1 MSLVG
6 PRPIVQD
13 ELPRY
18 AEDADFYLETR
29 PGMTGLWQISGR
41 NNTDYG
47 YRVSL
52 DTWYVKN
59 WSMWYDV
66 VILIKTIRVVLARD
80 GAF

>member
-1 MSLVG
+1 
-6 PRPIVQD
+6 
-13 ELPRY
+13 
-18 AEDADFYLETR
+18 
-29 PGMTGLWQISGR
+29 MTGLWQISGR
-41 NNTDYG
+41 NKTDYG

-52 DTWYVKN
+52 DSWYVKN